1 MGPTYVV
8 RQIRRRAGGANL
20 GHVVRHHGGKVN
32 AMHVST
38 VTQPAATTGG
48 ARLWPVPEERRT
60 VSVLFVDIVGST
72 ALVDRLDPEDV
83 RALQQE
89 YFGAVAA
96 VLRRWN
102 GVVEKYVGDA
112 VMALFGGVESD
123 GFDAYRAV
131 RAGLEIQQVLDGR
144 PLAGG
149 TVVRLRVGVATGE
162 AVVDLAAARDAGHG
176 AVSGAVV
183 TLAARLQEHAPRGT
197 VIVCAATRRATA
209 DLVAYRDLPPASMA
223 GKPAPVPVWRADG
236 VAPARPTGGETPFIG
251 RRRELAALRDQVV
264 RAVRDGAARWVSVVG
279 PDGVGRSRLL
289 AELARTVRQ
298 VDGVPVRWC
307 GAQCPPYPDVPTAPL
322 AALLRDHAGIRVADD
337 PATVRHRLL
346 AACVPAVPA
355 GRLSATVTALGT
367 LLGADVDVG
376 AAERWREVLLAL
388 AGRTPL
394 VVAVDDV
401 DRAAPEV
408 GRFLH
413 ELFAAATARAVPL
426 VVVVT
431 HRPEWGDLLPL
442 GPADRRHRL
451 TVPPLGTVDTG
462 RLLRHLLGETAPVT
476 RLLPLVAGLPGR
488 ARAYAAQ
495 AGDDG
500 HAAGEPPVPEAVR
513 RSVSARLDRLDGVGR
528 AAVMA
533 GAVLGAGFT
542 AERLGRLLDLDP
554 EPMRPALRV
563 AAERGLLVWR
573 SARNGYEVADRA
585 LARVAYERLPRA
597 VRTEFRRRLAT
608 ARHDESPRP
617 VRLVGATVPPAVP
630 EPVAAAVAP
639 GTTGRAR
646 TRPAATPAAAPPL
659 AASA

>member
-1 MGPTYVV
+1 
-8 RQIRRRAGGANL
+8 
-20 GHVVRHHGGKVN
+20 
-32 AMHVST
+32 MHVST
-38 VTQPAATTGG
+38 VTQPAAATGG

-102 GVVEKYVGDA
+102 GVVEKFVGDA

-131 RAGLEIQQVLDGR
+131 GAGLEIQRVLDGR
-144 PLAGG
+144 RLDCG

-209 DLVAYRDLPPASMA
+209 DLIGYRDLPPASMA
-223 GKPAPVPVWRADG
+223 GKPAPVPVWRAAG

-298 VDGVPVRWC
+298 VDGMPVRWC

-322 AALLRDHAGIRVADD
+322 AALLRDHAGVRVDDD

-367 LLGADVDVG
+367 LLGADADVG

-462 RLLRHLLGETAPVT
+462 RLLRHLLGETATVT

-488 ARAYAAQ
+488 ARAYAEH
-495 AGDDG
+495 GDDD

-513 RSVSARLDRLDGVGR
+513 RSVAARLDLLDGVGR
-528 AAVMA
+528 AVVMA
-533 GAVLGAGFT
+533 GTVLGAGFT
-542 AERLGRLLDLDP
+542 AERLGRLLDRDP
-554 EPMRPALRV
+554 EPLRAALRV

-573 SARNGYEVADRA
+573 SARNGYEVTDQA

-597 VRTEFRRRLAT
+597 VRAEFRRRLAT

-617 VRLVGATVPPAVP
+617 VRLVGATAPPAP
-630 EPVAAAVAP
+630 EPVPAAVAA

-646 TRPAATPAAAPPL
+646 TRPAASAPPAAAPPL

>member
-1 MGPTYVV
+1 M
-8 RQIRRRAGGANL
+8 Q
-20 GHVVRHHGGKVN
+20 
-32 AMHVST
+32 VSR
-38 VTQPAATTGG
+38 VTQPASAMAAT
-48 ARLWPVPEERRT
+48 RHWPVPEERRT

-89 YFGAVAA
+89 YFGTVAA

-131 RAGLEIQQVLDGR
+131 RAGLEIQRVLDGR

-209 DLVAYRDLPPASMA
+209 DLIDYRDLPPATMA
-223 GKPAPVPVWRADG
+223 GKPLPVAVWRADG
-236 VAPARPTGGETPFIG
+236 IALTRPTGGDLPFIG

-264 RAVRDGAARWVSVVG
+264 RAVRERSARWVSVVG
-279 PDGVGRSRLL
+279 PDGIGRSRLL
-289 AELARTVRQ
+289 AELARTVRP

-322 AALLRDHAGIRVADD
+322 AALLRDHTGITPGDD
-337 PATVRHRLL
+337 PADAGK
-346 AACVPAVPA
+346 AA
-355 GRLSATVTALGT
+355 G
-367 LLGADVDVG
+367 
-376 AAERWREVLLAL
+376 RWREVLLAV
-388 AGRTPL
+388 AERTPL

-401 DRAAPEV
+401 DRAAPEMLL
-408 GRFLH
+408 FLH
-413 ELFAAATARAVPL
+413 ELFAAATARALPL

-431 HRPEWGDLLPL
+431 HPPEWGDLLPL
-442 GPADRRHRL
+442 GPTDRRHRL

-462 RLLRHLLGETAPVT
+462 RLLRYLLGESAAVT
-476 RLLPLVAGLPGR
+476 RLLPLVAGNPGY

-500 HAAGEPPVPEAVR
+500 HPSGEPPVPEAVR
-513 RSVSARLDRLDGVGR
+513 RMVAPRLDRLDGTGR
-528 AAVMA
+528 AVVMA
-533 GAVLGAGFT
+533 GAALGVVT
-542 AERLGRLLDLDP
+542 AERLAHLLDGDP
-554 EPMRPALRV
+554 EQLRPVLRAL
-563 AAERGLLVWR
+563 AERGLLAWR
-573 SARNGYEVADRA
+573 SARHGYEVADRT

-597 VRTEFRRRLAT
+597 LRAEFCRRSAIPVP
-608 ARHDESPRP
+608 DETPRP
-617 VRLVGATVPPAVP
+617 VRLVGTTAPAASA
-630 EPVAAAVAP
+630 PVAAVPP
-639 GTTGRAR
+639 GTTVRTARAR
-646 TRPAATPAAAPPL
+646 PVMSVTPATTPPL

>member
-1 MGPTYVV
+1 MP
-8 RQIRRRAGGANL
+8 
-20 GHVVRHHGGKVN
+20 
-32 AMHVST
+32 VST
-38 VTQPAATTGG
+38 VTQSVPVMAAT
-48 ARLWPVPEERRT
+48 RPWPVPEERRT

-89 YFGAVAA
+89 YFGAVAG

-131 RAGLEIQQVLDGR
+131 RAGLEIQRLLDGR
-144 PLAGG
+144 SLACG
-149 TVVRLRVGVATGE
+149 TRVRLRVGVATGE

-209 DLVAYRDLPPASMA
+209 DLVDYRELPPATMA
-223 GKPAPVPVWRADG
+223 GKPAPVSVWQAAG
-236 VAPARPTGGETPFIG
+236 SGPARPADGEIPFIG
-251 RRRELAALRDQVV
+251 RRRELATLRDQVT
-264 RAVRDGAARWVSVVG
+264 RAVRDRTPRWVSVVG

-289 AELARTVRQ
+289 VELARTVGP

-307 GAQCPPYPDVPTAPL
+307 RAQCLPYPDGAAAPL
-322 AALLRDHAGIRVADD
+322 AAMVRDDARIGAGDD
-337 PATVRHRLL
+337 PATVRRRLR
-346 AACVPAVPA
+346 AAYGPVVPA
-355 GRLSATVTALGT
+355 GRLSATVAALGA
-367 LLGADVDVG
+367 LLGPTPE
-376 AAERWREVLLAL
+376 AAGPGTSRWREVLLAL
-388 AGRTPL
+388 AERQPL

-413 ELFAAATARAVPL
+413 ELFAAATTRALPL

-431 HRPEWGDLLPL
+431 HRPEWADLLPL
-442 GPADRRHRL
+442 GPAERQHRL

-462 RLLRHLLGETAPVT
+462 RLLRHLLGDGSAVA
-476 RLLPLVAGLPGR
+476 RLLPLVAGNPGY

-495 AGDDG
+495 ACAGDEP
-500 HAAGEPPVPEAVR
+500 GEPPVPEAVHR
-513 RSVSARLDRLDGVGR
+513 MVAARLDQFDGTGR
-528 AAVMA
+528 AVVMA
-533 GAVLGAGFT
+533 GAALGAGFT
-542 AERLGRLLDLDP
+542 AEQLARLLDLDP
-554 EPMRPALRV
+554 EPLRPVLRELV
-563 AAERGLLVWR
+563 AHGVLVWR
-573 SARNGYEVADRA
+573 TARHGYDVADRT

-597 VRTEFRRRLAT
+597 LRAEFRRRVAVAVREEL
-608 ARHDESPRP
+608 PRP
-617 VRLVGATVPPAVP
+617 VRLVGATAHPAASKRIVA
-630 EPVAAAVAP
+630 VAAGAP
-639 GTTGRAR
+639 APDGRTTRAR
-646 TRPAATPAAAPPL
+646 PASGIPAGAAPPL

>member
-1 MGPTYVV
+1 
-8 RQIRRRAGGANL
+8 
-20 GHVVRHHGGKVN
+20 
-32 AMHVST
+32 MHVST
-38 VTQPAATTGG
+38 VTQPAPAMVGT
-48 ARLWPVPEERRT
+48 RLWPVPEERRT

-89 YFGAVAA
+89 YFGTVAA

-131 RAGLEIQQVLDGR
+131 RAGLEIQRVLDGH

-149 TVVRLRVGVATGE
+149 TVVRLRAGVATGE

-209 DLVAYRDLPPASMA
+209 DLIDYRDLPPASMA
-223 GKPAPVPVWRADG
+223 GKPAPVPVWRAAG
-236 VAPARPTGGETPFIG
+236 VAPTRPTGGETPFIG

-264 RAVRDGAARWVSVVG
+264 RAVRDRTARWVSVVG

-289 AELARTVRQ
+289 AELARTVRH

-307 GAQCPPYPDVPTAPL
+307 GAQCPPYPDVPAAPL
-322 AALLRDHAGIRVADD
+322 AALVRDHAGVRAADD

-367 LLGADVDVG
+367 LLGAEADAG
-376 AAERWREVLLAL
+376 AADRWREVLLAL
-388 AGRTPL
+388 AGRRPL

-413 ELFAAATARAVPL
+413 ELFTAATVRAVPL

-451 TVPPLGTVDTG
+451 TVPALGTVDTG
-462 RLLRHLLGETAPVT
+462 RLLRHLLGETATVT

-488 ARAYAAQ
+488 ARAYGAQ

-500 HAAGEPPVPEAVR
+500 HTSGEPPVPEAVR
-513 RSVSARLDRLDGVGR
+513 RTVAARLDLLDGTGR
-528 AAVMA
+528 AVVMA

-554 EPMRPALRV
+554 EPLRPVLR
-563 AAERGLLVWR
+563 AMAERGLLVWR
-573 SARNGYEVADRA
+573 SARHGYEIADRV

-597 VRTEFRRRLAT
+597 VRAEFRRRMAAAL
-608 ARHDESPRP
+608 HDESPRP
-617 VRLVGATVPPAVP
+617 VRLVGATAP
-630 EPVAAAVAP
+630 PVAPDPVEAVVVA
-639 GTTGRAR
+639 GTTGRTR
-646 TRPAATPAAAPPL
+646 TRPAASATPAATPPL

>member
-1 MGPTYVV
+1 
-8 RQIRRRAGGANL
+8 
-20 GHVVRHHGGKVN
+20 
-32 AMHVST
+32 MHVST
-38 VTQPAATTGG
+38 VTQPAPAMAAT
-48 ARLWPVPEERRT
+48 RHWPVPEERRT

-83 RALQQE
+83 RTLQRE
-89 YFGAVAA
+89 YFATVAA

-131 RAGLEIQQVLDGR
+131 RAGLEIQRVLDGH

-162 AVVDLAAARDAGHG
+162 AVVGLAAAHDAGHG

-183 TLAARLQEHAPRGT
+183 TLAARLQEHAPRGA
-197 VIVCAATRRATA
+197 VIVCADTRRATA
-209 DLVAYRDLPPASMA
+209 DLVDYRDLPPASMA
-223 GKPAPVPVWRADG
+223 GKPAPVAVWRAAG
-236 VAPARPTGGETPFIG
+236 TAPSRATGGEPPFIG

-264 RAVRDGAARWVSVVG
+264 RAVRERTARWVSVVG
-279 PDGVGRSRLL
+279 PTGVGRSRLL

-307 GAQCPPYPDVPTAPL
+307 GAQCPPYPDVPAAPL
-322 AALLRDHAGIRVADD
+322 AALVGDHAGVRTGDG
-337 PATVRHRLL
+337 PAAVRHTLL
-346 AACVPAVPA
+346 AACAPAVPA
-355 GRLSATVTALGT
+355 GRLAATVAALGT
-367 LLGADVDVG
+367 LLGADTDDG
-376 AAERWREVLLAL
+376 TAARWREALLAL

-413 ELFAAATARAVPL
+413 ELFALATVRAVPL

-462 RLLRHLLGETAPVT
+462 RLLRHLLGETATVA
-476 RLLPLVAGLPGR
+476 RLLPLVAGLPGY

-495 AGDDG
+495 EGDDG
-500 HAAGEPPVPEAVR
+500 AAHGEPPVPEAVR
-513 RSVSARLDRLDGVGR
+513 RMVAARLDLLDGTGR
-528 AAVMA
+528 AVVMA
-533 GAVLGAGFT
+533 GAAFGAGFT
-542 AERLGRLLDLDP
+542 AERLAHLLDLDP
-554 EPMRPALRV
+554 ESLRPVLRALV
-563 AAERGLLVWR
+563 ERGLLRWR
-573 SARNGYEVADRA
+573 SARHGYEVADRT

-597 VRTEFRRRLAT
+597 VRAEFRRRAT
-608 ARHDESPRP
+608 TPPRDGSPRP
-617 VRLVGATVPPAVP
+617 VRLVGAALPPATP
-630 EPVAAAVAP
+630 EPAAPTAP
-639 GTTGRAR
+639 GTTGRTR
-646 TRPAATPAAAPPL
+646 TRPATTPPAAAPPL

>member
-1 MGPTYVV
+1 
-8 RQIRRRAGGANL
+8 
-20 GHVVRHHGGKVN
+20 
-32 AMHVST
+32 MHVST
-38 VTQPAATTGG
+38 VTQPTAATGG

-131 RAGLEIQQVLDGR
+131 RAGLEIQRNLDGR

-149 TVVRLRVGVATGE
+149 TVLRLRVGVATGE

-209 DLVAYRDLPPASMA
+209 DLVGYRDLPPASMA
-223 GKPAPVPVWRADG
+223 GKPAPVPVWRAAG
-236 VAPARPTGGETPFIG
+236 VVPARPTGGETPFIG

-264 RAVRDGAARWVSVVG
+264 RAVRDGTARWVSVVG

-307 GAQCPPYPDVPTAPL
+307 GAQCPPYPDVPAAPL
-322 AALLRDHAGIRVADD
+322 AALLRDHAGIRVDDD

-355 GRLSATVTALGT
+355 GRLSATVAALGT

-388 AGRTPL
+388 AGGTPL

-413 ELFAAATARAVPL
+413 ELFAAATARGLPL

-451 TVPPLGTVDTG
+451 AVPPLGTVDTG
-462 RLLRHLLGETAPVT
+462 RLLRHLLGETAPVA

-513 RSVSARLDRLDGVGR
+513 RSVAARLDRLDGVGR
-528 AAVMA
+528 AVVMA

-542 AERLGRLLDLDP
+542 AERVGRLLDLDP
-554 EPMRPALRV
+554 EPLRPVLRA

-573 SARNGYEVADRA
+573 TARNGYEVADRA

-597 VRTEFRRRLAT
+597 VRAEFRRRLAT
-608 ARHDESPRP
+608 AHHDESPRP
-617 VRLVGATVPPAVP
+617 VRLVGATAPPTVP
-630 EPVAAAVAP
+630 EPVAAAAP
-639 GTTGRAR
+639 GTTGHAR
-646 TRPAATPAAAPPL
+646 TRPAASTPAAAPPL

>member
-1 MGPTYVV
+1 M
-8 RQIRRRAGGANL
+8 Q
-20 GHVVRHHGGKVN
+20 
-32 AMHVST
+32 VSR
-38 VTQPAATTGG
+38 VTQPASAMAAT
-48 ARLWPVPEERRT
+48 RHWPVPEERRT

-89 YFGAVAA
+89 YFGTVAA

-131 RAGLEIQQVLDGR
+131 RAGLEIQRVLDGR

-209 DLVAYRDLPPASMA
+209 DLIDYRDLPPATMA
-223 GKPAPVPVWRADG
+223 GKPLPVAVWRADG
-236 VAPARPTGGETPFIG
+236 IAPTRPTGGDLPFIG

-264 RAVRDGAARWVSVVG
+264 RAVRERSARWVSVVG
-279 PDGVGRSRLL
+279 PDGIGRSRLL

-307 GAQCPPYPDVPTAPL
+307 GAQCPPYPDVPAAPL
-322 AALLRDHAGIRVADD
+322 AALLRDHAGIRAGDAPAD
-337 PATVRHRLL
+337 AGK
-346 AACVPAVPA
+346 AA
-355 GRLSATVTALGT
+355 G
-367 LLGADVDVG
+367 
-376 AAERWREVLLAL
+376 RWREVLLA
-388 AGRTPL
+388 AAERTPL

-408 GRFLH
+408 LLFLH
-413 ELFAAATARAVPL
+413 ELFAAATARVLPL

-431 HRPEWGDLLPL
+431 HPPEWGDLLPL
-442 GPADRRHRL
+442 GPTDRRHRL

-462 RLLRHLLGETAPVT
+462 RLLRHLLGESAAVT
-476 RLLPLVAGLPGR
+476 RLLPLVAGHPGY

-500 HAAGEPPVPEAVR
+500 HPSGEPPVPEVVR
-513 RSVSARLDRLDGVGR
+513 RMVAPRLDRLGGTGR
-528 AAVMA
+528 AVVMA
-533 GAVLGAGFT
+533 GAALGVVT
-542 AERLGRLLDLDP
+542 AERLAHLLDLDP
-554 EPMRPALRV
+554 EQLRPVLRAL
-563 AAERGLLVWR
+563 AERGLLVWR
-573 SARNGYEVADRA
+573 SARQGYEVADRT

-597 VRTEFRRRLAT
+597 LRAEFRRRSAT
-608 ARHDESPRP
+608 PVLDETPRP
-617 VRLVGATVPPAVP
+617 VRLVGTTAPAAAG
-630 EPVAAAVAP
+630 PVAA
-639 GTTGRAR
+639 GTTGRAAR
-646 TRPAATPAAAPPL
+646 TARPVVSVTPATTPPL